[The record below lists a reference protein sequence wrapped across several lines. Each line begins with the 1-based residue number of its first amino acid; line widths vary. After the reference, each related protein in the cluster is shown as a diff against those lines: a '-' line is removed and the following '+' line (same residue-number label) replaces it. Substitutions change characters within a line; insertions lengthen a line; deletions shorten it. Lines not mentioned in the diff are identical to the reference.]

1 MQSPRSACQ
10 IQRQNDDDDDDDDD
24 DGSDNEMLRRG
35 SRDTLG

>member
-1 MQSPRSACQ
+1 MPSPRSACQ
-10 IQRQNDDDDDDDDD
+10 IQRQNDDDDD